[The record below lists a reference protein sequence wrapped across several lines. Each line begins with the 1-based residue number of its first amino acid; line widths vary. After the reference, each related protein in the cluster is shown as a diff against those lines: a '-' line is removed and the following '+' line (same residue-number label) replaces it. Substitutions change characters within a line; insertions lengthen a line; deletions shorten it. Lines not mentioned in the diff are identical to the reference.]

1 MPVPA
6 GDIVDLQYYL
16 YKEDVARVA
25 ALGINAHSFSYVI
38 IVIKYFAIAHA
49 MNSISWAR
57 IFPFG
62 TADSPVNKAG
72 LDHYS
77 DRMFIVICLVISY
90 SFLKITV
97 IDYHIANGVTPVAT
111 LCECSK

>member
-1 MPVPA
+1 M
-6 GDIVDLQYYL
+6 DLQYYL
-16 YKEDVARVA
+16 YKEDIARVA

-38 IVIKYFAIAHA
+38 NVMQYCTTADTA
-49 MNSISWAR
+49 NSISWAR

-77 DRMFIVICLVISY
+77 DRMLCFPCLGAFGLIY
-90 SFLKITV
+90 FTV
-97 IDYHIANGVTPVAT
+97 IDYHIAHGVTPVAT
-111 LCECSK
+111 LCECKK